1 MLKISTHVLIHTLQ
15 IGQYLI
21 TLPQHVEPFLV
32 RDNESVTVVLS
43 ISDRRY
49 TDASLEESYTNV
61 LLRILASN
69 TCDVYVEQIQ
79 SLRDINDLAAQQL
92 AADIGKY

>member
-1 MLKISTHVLIHTLQ
+1 LLFQK

-49 TDASLEESYTNV
+49 TDASLEESFTNV
-61 LLRILASN
+61 LLRILARN

-79 SLRDINDLAAQQL
+79 SLREINDLAAQQL
-92 AADIGKY
+92 AADIGKS

>member
-1 MLKISTHVLIHTLQ
+1 
-15 IGQYLI
+15 LI

-32 RDNESVTVVLS
+32 RDNEAVTVVLS

-49 TDASLEESYTNV
+49 SDASLEESFTNV
-61 LLRILASN
+61 LLRILARN

-79 SLRDINDLAAQQL
+79 SLREINDLAAQQL
-92 AADIGKY
+92 AADIGKSFVNKFNSLIDYTLIIEY

>member
-1 MLKISTHVLIHTLQ
+1 MLFQK

-49 TDASLEESYTNV
+49 TDASLEESFTNV
-61 LLRILASN
+61 LLRILARN

-79 SLRDINDLAAQQL
+79 SLREINDLAAQQL
-92 AADIGKY
+92 AADIGKS

>member
-1 MLKISTHVLIHTLQ
+1 M
-15 IGQYLI
+15 I

-32 RDNESVTVVLS
+32 RDNEAVTVVLS

-49 TDASLEESYTNV
+49 SDASLEESFTNV
-61 LLRILASN
+61 LLRILARN

-79 SLRDINDLAAQQL
+79 SLREINDLAAQQL
-92 AADIGKY
+92 AADIGKSFVNKFNSLIDYTLIIEY